1 MDKKTIIIGI
11 AGPSGS
17 GKSLLASTIIN
28 ELGTTEVA
36 VLSEDRYYKDL
47 GDMPLEKKAALN
59 YDHPDAFDHN
69 LLKAH
74 LRDLRLGKPI
84 HAPIYDHSN
93 HARLKETVSYDQHA
107 IVIIEGIML
116 FAEPELREEL
126 DIRIF
131 VDTPLDICLIR
142 RLQRD
147 ISERQRT
154 VTCVIDQYQN
164 TVRPMYLK
172 FIEPSKR
179 YADIIVPHGGKNRIA
194 TDMIKAKMI
203 KLLSER

>member
-47 GDMPLEKKAALN
+47 GDMPLEKKASLN
-59 YDHPDAFDHN
+59 YDHPDAFDHS
-69 LLKAH
+69 LLKTH
-74 LRDLRLGKPI
+74 LRDLRHGKPI

-93 HARLKETVSYDQHA
+93 HARLIETVSYDQHA

-154 VTCVIDQYQN
+154 VNCVIEQYQN